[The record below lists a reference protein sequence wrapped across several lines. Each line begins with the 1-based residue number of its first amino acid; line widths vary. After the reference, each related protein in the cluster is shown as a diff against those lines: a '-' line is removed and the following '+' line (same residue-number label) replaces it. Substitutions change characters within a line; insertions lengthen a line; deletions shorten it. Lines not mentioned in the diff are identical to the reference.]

1 MKQEMNTDCTGG
13 NMSNVLTVRSRYFL
27 LNVQFKKLLHLG
39 SNDPIKE

>member
-13 NMSNVLTVRSRYFL
+13 NMSNVLSVRSRYFL
-27 LNVQFKKLLHLG
+27 LNVKFKKLLHLG